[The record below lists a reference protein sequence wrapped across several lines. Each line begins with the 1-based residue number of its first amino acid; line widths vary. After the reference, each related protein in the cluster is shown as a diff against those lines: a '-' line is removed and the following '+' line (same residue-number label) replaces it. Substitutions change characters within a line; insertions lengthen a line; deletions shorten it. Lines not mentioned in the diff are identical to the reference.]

1 MAIENSRKKIGSL
14 FGGEVMT
21 VNYNFQSGSESSTC
35 TLTLISK
42 NNEFIEPEL
51 NQRVSVPPFGL
62 PMTVL
67 STSVRQDP
75 QYKVLQVELIDSLS
89 EILDRELVLI
99 YGEHTDLDYKLNVD
113 PYKLYKGLCL
123 SKAVYPS
130 ALSFNNELKFPS
142 LSKDTIKN
150 YGDGINVIGF
160 PRVRFKEKRAQNI
173 TGSDKLSPP
182 DQWITFD
189 AGEINQNL
197 TDYDNSAFFVYS
209 SEIAGSLELKFG
221 YTIKNLKDLIIS
233 KGVSFDSES
242 LRFLDDENVLF
253 TETGTLRSTLTS
265 ALSKMGRSFY
275 IDPFTQKIHIVT
287 NADIVRINQALN
299 EKYLSFENTEG
310 AEQLNL
316 TKSIQNVEATH
327 FVAKGDLDDLTGT
340 QGQDDQTQ
348 VEPRRKRQAFYKL
361 DTSTLTAQLVTQD
374 DLFLIK
380 NIAPYQS
387 IVQDDE
393 ATNRFAFGLGLLRN
407 TNTWGSLYG
416 EKEYDFKGTN
426 NILSKEQGSWYEAL
440 NQSAENDFIGFDP
453 NSANNA
459 IFLRQRDGRQP
470 ARSVSD
476 AGYLSFISDLV
487 TLWGG
492 VYFSA
497 PMSEY
502 QYRTRDYSNS
512 TVNGANGSSFNI
524 IIEDGEKYIAEVS
537 ELSFLQNILKE
548 YKKKAN
554 EAGIATPNI
563 LNYKVKDIAEI
574 AYSKARPVTAE
585 AGEGTPISR
594 KPRYYGIAINNLFF
608 GEQTRGDIDLR
619 DDIMENVYLFSNDRN
634 QRFLP
639 YSNQAPTKIKNISD
653 ICLASFNGYSEKIRD
668 KIIINYIKVRNDGSS
683 DDDGDDVTEIPEL
696 FYIENFP
703 SKSQNFS
710 KRNVSFFKGGYLE
723 TKLFVENINE
733 INPQFDGPFIT
744 TDIKYYRPPEKSDF
758 DIGSGVDSVSIS
770 VSNQGVSTA
779 VKYSSKKFAQ
789 IDTSISTDLALKFFK
804 TANQNAFTKNQQ
816 GN

>member
-1 MAIENSRKKIGSL
+1 
-14 FGGEVMT
+14 
-21 VNYNFQSGSESSTC
+21 
-35 TLTLISK
+35 
-42 NNEFIEPEL
+42 
-51 NQRVSVPPFGL
+51 
-62 PMTVL
+62 
-67 STSVRQDP
+67 
-75 QYKVLQVELIDSLS
+75 
-89 EILDRELVLI
+89 
-99 YGEHTDLDYKLNVD
+99 
-113 PYKLYKGLCL
+113 
-123 SKAVYPS
+123 
-130 ALSFNNELKFPS
+130 
-142 LSKDTIKN
+142 
-150 YGDGINVIGF
+150 
-160 PRVRFKEKRAQNI
+160 
-173 TGSDKLSPP
+173 
-182 DQWITFD
+182 
-189 AGEINQNL
+189 
-197 TDYDNSAFFVYS
+197 
-209 SEIAGSLELKFG
+209 
-221 YTIKNLKDLIIS
+221 
-233 KGVSFDSES
+233 
-242 LRFLDDENVLF
+242 
-253 TETGTLRSTLTS
+253 
-265 ALSKMGRSFY
+265 
-275 IDPFTQKIHIVT
+275 
-287 NADIVRINQALN
+287 
-299 EKYLSFENTEG
+299 
-310 AEQLNL
+310 
-316 TKSIQNVEATH
+316 
-327 FVAKGDLDDLTGT
+327 
-340 QGQDDQTQ
+340 
-348 VEPRRKRQAFYKL
+348 
-361 DTSTLTAQLVTQD
+361 LVTQD

-502 QYRTRDYSNS
+502 QYRTRDYNNS

-554 EAGIATPNI
+554 EAGIVTPNI

-744 TDIKYYRPPEKSDF
+744 TDIKYYRPPEKS
-758 DIGSGVDSVSIS
+758 
-770 VSNQGVSTA
+770 
-779 VKYSSKKFAQ
+779 
-789 IDTSISTDLALKFFK
+789 
-804 TANQNAFTKNQQ
+804 
-816 GN
+816 

>member
-1 MAIENSRKKIGSL
+1 MAIENSRKKLGSL

-21 VNYNFQSGSESSTC
+21 VNYNFQSGSDSSTC
-35 TLTLISK
+35 TLTLINK
-42 NNEFIEPEL
+42 DNQFIEPEL

-75 QYKVLQVELIDSLS
+75 KFKVLQVELIDSLS

-123 SKAVYPS
+123 PKEIYPS
-130 ALSFNNELKFPS
+130 GLDFNNKLKFPS

-173 TGSDKLSPP
+173 TGFDQLSPP

-189 AGEINQNL
+189 AGEINKNL
-197 TDYDNSAFFVYS
+197 TDYEGSEFFVYS
-209 SEIAGSLELKFG
+209 NEIAGGLELKFG

-242 LRFLDDENVLF
+242 LRFLNDENVLF
-253 TETGTLRSTLTS
+253 TETGTLRETLAS

-287 NADIVRINQALN
+287 NADILRINQALN
-299 EKYLSFENTEG
+299 QKYLSFENTEG

-316 TKSIQNVEATH
+316 SKSIQNVEATH
-327 FVAKGDLDDLTGT
+327 FIAKGDLDDVTGT
-340 QGQDDQTQ
+340 QGQDDSTE
-348 VEPRRKRQAFYKL
+348 VEPKRKRQAFYKL
-361 DTSTLTAQLVTQD
+361 DTSILTERLVSNK

-387 IVQDDE
+387 IVQDEE
-393 ATNRFAFGLGLLRN
+393 ATNRFAFGLGLLQD
-407 TNTWGSLYG
+407 TNEWGNLYG
-416 EKEYDFKGTN
+416 EKEYDFKGAT

-440 NQSAENDFIGFDP
+440 NQNAENDFIGFDP
-453 NSANNA
+453 SSANNA
-459 IFLRQRDGRQP
+459 IFLRQKDSRQP

-476 AGYLSFISDLV
+476 AGYLSFVSDLV

-502 QYRTRDYSNS
+502 QYRTRDYSNN

-524 IIEDGEKYIAEVS
+524 VIEDGEKYIAEVS
-537 ELSFLQNILKE
+537 ELAFLQNILKK
-548 YKKKAN
+548 YKKKAK
-554 EAGIATPNI
+554 EAGIDTPNI

-574 AYSKARPVTAE
+574 AYSKDRPVTAE

-594 KPRYYGIAINNLFF
+594 KPRYYAIAINNLFF
-608 GEQTRGDIDLR
+608 GEQNSEDIDLR
-619 DDIMENVYLFSNDRN
+619 DSIMENVYLFSNDRN

-639 YSNQAPTKIKNISD
+639 YSDNAFQSIRKVSD
-653 ICLASFNGYSEKIRD
+653 ICSKSFNGYSEKIRD
-668 KIIINYIKVRNDGSS
+668 KIIINYLKVRNEDSAEG
-683 DDDGDDVTEIPEL
+683 DEDDVSEIPEL

-703 SKSQNFS
+703 SKSENFS
-710 KRNVSFFKGGYLE
+710 KRNLSFFKGGYIE

-744 TDIKYYRPPEKSDF
+744 TDIKYYRAAEKSDF

-770 VSNQGVSTA
+770 VSDQGISTS

-789 IDTSISTDLALKFFK
+789 IDNSISTDLALKFFK
-804 TANQNAFTKNQQ
+804 TANQNAFIKNKQ

>member
-1 MAIENSRKKIGSL
+1 M
-14 FGGEVMT
+14 
-21 VNYNFQSGSESSTC
+21 
-35 TLTLISK
+35 
-42 NNEFIEPEL
+42 
-51 NQRVSVPPFGL
+51 
-62 PMTVL
+62 
-67 STSVRQDP
+67 
-75 QYKVLQVELIDSLS
+75 
-89 EILDRELVLI
+89 
-99 YGEHTDLDYKLNVD
+99 
-113 PYKLYKGLCL
+113 
-123 SKAVYPS
+123 
-130 ALSFNNELKFPS
+130 
-142 LSKDTIKN
+142 
-150 YGDGINVIGF
+150 
-160 PRVRFKEKRAQNI
+160 
-173 TGSDKLSPP
+173 
-182 DQWITFD
+182 
-189 AGEINQNL
+189 
-197 TDYDNSAFFVYS
+197 
-209 SEIAGSLELKFG
+209 
-221 YTIKNLKDLIIS
+221 
-233 KGVSFDSES
+233 
-242 LRFLDDENVLF
+242 F

-265 ALSKMGRSFY
+265 ALRKMGRSFY

-502 QYRTRDYSNS
+502 QYRTRDYNNS

-653 ICLASFNGYSEKIRD
+653 ICLASFNGHSEKIRD